1 MKFFKRFLAS
11 VLAVSLV
18 MGSLVISHADPTVS
32 TVFFAA
38 ASCRLSNANT
48 VVFSATLSSVP
59 ASDDG
64 MIYLYQMM
72 PYEYSITKSDVCI
85 ASAPLS
91 VNPSFAFSLRDSAGA
106 TRICNKFGLC
116 TLVGGN
122 PVLIGN
128 AQYITNPEAAA
139 TATRNLQSVG
149 FVEPTNKMVLYR
161 VGETNIAAVLRDN
174 YSTAVIVNRADKTLI
189 NPKSKGGD
197 AHPIAGKKMYY
208 AFNAANA
215 EGVAKLYETMT
226 YFALNTRVDEFI
238 IGNEVNNRIWNY
250 TASMDWN
257 DYVRE
262 YVQAF
267 RVSYNAIKSVNANA
281 KVYVSLDQMW
291 NMDNAAGSYK
301 YYEYMDGLDFLIQ
314 FNADICQEG
323 NIDWNLCQ
331 HPYPNPMLYAKFWDM
346 SGCSNGS
353 VYQAQVN
360 AGQVVTF
367 QNLPVMTGF
376 MAMDLMKS
384 PKGTVREIILP
395 EIGITQAQGVEV
407 QAAAMMA
414 CYQAARN
421 NPYIKRIY
429 FHRMNEGGKSNF
441 STTGISDQMY
451 NCLING
457 NPGEL
462 NSWALNYVG
471 ITDWRQIVA
480 Y

>member
-1 MKFFKRFLAS
+1 MKKLKKLAALLVTAAMLFLTVIPAKADT
-11 VLAVSLV
+11 AVATAITAV
-18 MGSLVISHADPTVS
+18 AT
-32 TVFFAA
+32 
-38 ASCRLSNANT
+38 CRLSNANT
-48 VVFSATLSSVP
+48 VVYSASLPTIPS
-59 ASDDG
+59 SDDG
-64 MIYLYQMM
+64 MLYLYQLM
-72 PYEYSITKSDVCI
+72 PYEYSVSSGDTCV
-85 ASAPLS
+85 ASAAMS
-91 VNPSFAFSLRDSAGA
+91 ANPSFAFSLYDTSGA
-106 TRICNKFGLC
+106 SRICNKFALC
-116 TLVGGN
+116 TLIGGK
-122 PVLIGN
+122 PVMIAN
-128 AQYITNPEAAA
+128 AQYITNPEVAA
-139 TATRNLQSVG
+139 TQTRPLQDVG

-197 AHPIAGKKMYY
+197 AHPINGKKMYY
-208 AFNAANA
+208 AFNASNPQ
-215 EGVAKLYETMT
+215 GVAKLYETMT
-226 YFALNTRVDEFI
+226 YFAANTRVDEFI

-250 TASMDWN
+250 TASMDWD

-291 NMDNAAGSYK
+291 NMDNPVGSYK
-301 YYEYMDGLDFLIQ
+301 YYEYMDGLDFLIR
-314 FNADICQEG
+314 FNADICTEG

-353 VYQAQVN
+353 AYAAQVA

-376 MAMDLMKS
+376 MALPAMHN
-384 PKGTVREIILP
+384 PRGGIREVILP

-421 NPYIKRIY
+421 NPVIKRIY
-429 FHRMNEGGKSNF
+429 YHRMNEGGRSNF
-441 STTGISDQMY
+441 STTGISEEVY
-451 NCLING
+451 NSLITNNAG
-457 NPGEL
+457 KYND
-462 NSWALNYVG
+462 WALNYIG
-471 ITDWRQIVA
+471 ISNWKQIVS